1 MARIDKATCPSC
13 LKNREIC
20 DFKFGIIRASLCTF
34 CLERYLHTSVNPML
48 IRQNLADDENLLEDS
63 DNDCRAAEKSNNI

>member
-48 IRQNLADDENLLEDS
+48 LKQNLSVDENFIGDTEHE
-63 DNDCRAAEKSNNI
+63 ND

>member
-48 IRQNLADDENLLEDS
+48 LKQNLSVDENLIEDS
-63 DNDCRAAEKSNNI
+63 EHENDQSKKSDYL